1 MDRPRQNWQCTMY
14 LFEFLNHG
22 IYFHFSQ
29 FFFKNPE
36 LPFPAPMNLAMLG
49 PRAETPPPFLA
60 CNNKTLGYFW
70 HDVHCTGN
78 SSIGLFRISEKFSDL
93 SFWTRLEVYFNF
105 WDEPSLKVF
114 VFCHVNYLNS
124 NVKVEK
130 ILKGSVNLIP
140 SPSPSSKIQIMGR
153 KICLMCKGKLCRP
166 YFEFS
171 LKKMR
176 LNTGYLLK
184 WSFFIDTGK
193 DGSGKNQKSWF
204 FLLGLKYTSVT
215 SVVEFCGREST
226 GSKF

>member
-29 FFFKNPE
+29 FFFKNWE

-78 SSIGLFRISEKFSDL
+78 SSIGLFRISENFSDL

-140 SPSPSSKIQIMGR
+140 SPSPSSKIQIMGG
-153 KICLMCKGKLCRP
+153 KVCLRC
-166 YFEFS
+166 
-171 LKKMR
+171 
-176 LNTGYLLK
+176 
-184 WSFFIDTGK
+184 TGK
-193 DGSGKNQKSWF
+193 T
-204 FLLGLKYTSVT
+204 LLWHCQQT
-215 SVVEFCGREST
+215 F
-226 GSKF
+226 